1 VPKAAGVEVDEV
13 AMADRPCDESQ
24 EAVAALRPQAGDL
37 TRGMAD
43 RASICAK
50 RTRPALRRAR
60 TGQYRTMRADNPKL
74 RYLKGELCDPGDE
87 GTGDEKGGGEWEV
100 MS

>member
-1 VPKAAGVEVDEV
+1 
-13 AMADRPCDESQ
+13 MADRACDETQ
-24 EAVAALRPQAGDL
+24 EAVAALHRHVGDL

-50 RTRPALRRAR
+50 RTRPPLRRAR
-60 TGQYRTMRADNPKL
+60 TGQYRTMRTDNPRL

-87 GTGDEKGGGEWEV
+87 GTGDEEGGGEWEV
-100 MS
+100 TS